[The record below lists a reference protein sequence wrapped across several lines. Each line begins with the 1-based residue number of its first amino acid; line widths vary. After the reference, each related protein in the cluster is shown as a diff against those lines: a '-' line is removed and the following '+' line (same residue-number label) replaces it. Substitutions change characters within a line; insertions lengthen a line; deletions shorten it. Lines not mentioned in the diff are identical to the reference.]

1 MRLFLCEKPSQ
12 GKDIG
17 RILGATQRGEGCLN
31 GSGVTVTWCIGH
43 LVEAAPPEAYD
54 EQLKRWSVEQLPI
67 IPQHWRVEVKPK
79 TATQFKVVKALLAK
93 ATHLVIATDA
103 DREGEL
109 IAREIVELCGYRG
122 PIERPVAVGAQR
134 CVHSGGTGQLRLR
147 PRRFRCTTRRWR
159 APVRIGSWA

>member
-79 TATQFKVVKALLAK
+79 TATQFKVVKALLAGRHW
-93 ATHLVIATDA
+93 AS
-103 DREGEL
+103 
-109 IAREIVELCGYRG
+109 CG
-122 PIERPVAVGAQR
+122 
-134 CVHSGGTGQLRLR
+134 LR